1 MLANARR
8 AGRGCRLVLLLLL
21 LPVLGGYASGC
32 GDDPAQ
38 RPVRLEITAPTD
50 GAVVRDGSIEVR
62 GLVKPRRAR
71 VLVLGR
77 KADVAR
83 GEFRAVVPLRVGSNL
98 IDVGASA
105 RGAAPA
111 WNALRVTREV
121 LVTLPDLIGARRD
134 DALDRLDALGLS
146 AEVKEEGDLLDE
158 LLGGDWIVCASRPP
172 AGSDV
177 PRGATIHLIV
187 ARGC

>member
-1 MLANARR
+1 MLINARR
-8 AGRGCRLVLLLLL
+8 PARACGLVLPLLLAA
-21 LPVLGGYASGC
+21 GCAFGC

-38 RPVRLEITAPTD
+38 KPVRLEITAPAD
-50 GAVVRDGSIEVR
+50 AAVMHDGSVEVR
-62 GLVKPRRAR
+62 GLVRPRQAR

-77 KADVAR
+77 PARVAR

-121 LVTLPDLIGARRD
+121 LVKLPDLTGATED
-134 DALDRLDALGLS
+134 DAMARLDALGLR
-146 AEVKEEGDLLDE
+146 AEVEEEGSLLDA
-158 LLGGDWIVCASRPP
+158 LLGGDWIV
-172 AGSDV
+172 
-177 PRGATIHLIV
+177 
-187 ARGC
+187 

>member
-1 MLANARR
+1 MNARR
-8 AGRGCRLVLLLLL
+8 RAGALGLALPLLL
-21 LPVLGGYASGC
+21 VGGWASGC
-32 GDDPAQ
+32 GDSEAE

-50 GAVVRDGSIEVR
+50 AAVVHDESVEVR
-62 GLVKPRRAR
+62 GLVHPRGAR

-77 KADVAR
+77 RVRVAR
-83 GEFRAVVPLRVGSNL
+83 GEFRATVPLEAGSNL

-121 LVTLPDLIGARRD
+121 LVTLPDLIGATRA
-134 DALDRLDALGLS
+134 DAIDELEALGLR
-146 AEVKEEGDLLDE
+146 AEVDEEGDLLDE
-158 LLGGDWIVCASRPP
+158 LLGGDWIVCASDPP

-177 PRGATIHLIV
+177 PRGASIQLAV
-187 ARGC
+187 SRSC

>member
-1 MLANARR
+1 MLRNARR
-8 AGRGCRLVLLLLL
+8 PARASGLVLLLLL
-21 LPVLGGYASGC
+21 ACGCASGC

-50 GAVVRDGSIEVR
+50 AAVVRDGSVEVR
-62 GLVKPRRAR
+62 GLVHPRGAR

-77 KADVAR
+77 RVRVAR
-83 GEFRAVVPLRVGSNL
+83 GEFRAVVPLKAGANL

-105 RGAAPA
+105 SGAAPA

-121 LVTLPDLIGARRD
+121 LVKLPDLIGATRD
-134 DALDRLDALGLS
+134 DALAQLDALGLE
-146 AEVKEEGDLLDE
+146 AEVQEEGDLLDE
-158 LLGGDWIVCASRPP
+158 LLGGDWIVCASSPR

-177 PRGATIHLIV
+177 QRGARIHLIV
-187 ARGC
+187 SRGC

>member
-1 MLANARR
+1 
-8 AGRGCRLVLLLLL
+8 LVLPLLLAA
-21 LPVLGGYASGC
+21 GWASGC
-32 GDDPAQ
+32 GDSSPE
-38 RPVRLEITAPTD
+38 RPVRLEITTPTD
-50 GAVVRDGSIEVR
+50 AAVVHDGSVEVR

-77 KADVAR
+77 PARVAG
-83 GEFRAVVPLRVGSNL
+83 GEFRAVVPLRAGSNL

-121 LVTLPDLIGARRD
+121 LVTVPDLVGATED
-134 DALDRLDALGLS
+134 DAVARLDALGLS
-146 AEVKEEGDLLDE
+146 AEVEEEGDLLDE
-158 LLGGDWIVCASRPP
+158 LLGGDWIVCASDPS

-177 PRGATIHLIV
+177 QRGAEIRLTV

>member
-1 MLANARR
+1 MNARR
-8 AGRGCRLVLLLLL
+8 PVRACGLVLPLLLA
-21 LPVLGGYASGC
+21 GGWASAC
-32 GDDPAQ
+32 GDSTPE

-50 GAVVRDGSIEVR
+50 AAVVHDGSVEVR

-77 KADVAR
+77 PAHVAG
-83 GEFRAVVPLRVGSNL
+83 GEFRAVVPLRAGSNL

-121 LVTLPDLIGARRD
+121 LMTVPDLVGATED
-134 DALDRLDALGLS
+134 DAVARLDALGLS
-146 AEVKEEGDLLDE
+146 AEVEEEGDLLDE
-158 LLGGDWIVCASRPP
+158 LLGGDWIVCASDPP
-172 AGSDV
+172 AGSEV
-177 PRGATIHLIV
+177 QRGADILLTV
-187 ARGC
+187 AKGC